1 MQTVRDVVVV
11 GGGPA
16 GSAAATWL
24 AREGMDV
31 ALCDRA
37 SFPREKA
44 CGEFLTPQARV
55 LLEDLGAWPAICR
68 AGVRPVHAAVL
79 AAPNG
84 HTLYHTHPDVTP
96 IGYALRRI
104 TLDAVLLE
112 HARRSGVA
120 VQTGITVRGVLRDE
134 TGRVCGVRVQ
144 AGDGRTSSIRA
155 RLVLAAD
162 GTHSRIAR
170 ELGLVRPV
178 RRLQRMAVVAHGH
191 ACRGRTDTIEMRVHG
206 PIVCGLGFPGG
217 LREEGEEASPVA
229 NVTLVAPVAMAAQ
242 IAGRTRDFLLQTLE
256 MRFPDVAERL
266 AWPDSA
272 PEVRTTGCFGHV
284 CCPPLADGVL
294 LLGDAATFIDP
305 FTGEGVYF
313 ALRGA
318 QCAAEVG
325 SAALRV
331 GDLSCARLMDYA
343 RARRELNLR
352 YLLCDLVQ
360 AVVRRPALFARV
372 VHRLDTV
379 PGLSERLFAVL
390 GDQRPPFDALHPAFL
405 WRVLAPGLD
414 ITRFRPA
421 RAA

>member
-16 GSAAATWL
+16 GSAAAIWL

-31 ALCDRA
+31 ALYDRA
-37 SFPREKA
+37 SFPRDKA
-44 CGEFLTPQARV
+44 CGEFLTPQTRV

-68 AGVRPVHAAVL
+68 AGVRPVCATVL
-79 AAPNG
+79 ATPDG
-84 HTLYHTHPDVTP
+84 HRFHHMHTCATP
-96 IGYALRRI
+96 VGYALRRV

-112 HARRSGVA
+112 HACRSGVA
-120 VQTGITVRGVLRDE
+120 VQTGATVRGVLRDA
-134 TGRVCGVRVQ
+134 TGRVCGVQVQ
-144 AGDGRTSSIRA
+144 SADGRTDTVRA

-170 ELGLVRPV
+170 DMGLVRPI
-178 RRLQRMAVVAHGH
+178 RRLQRVAVVTHG
-191 ACRGRTDTIEMRVHG
+191 RVSGGRTDTIEMRARG

-217 LREEGEEASPVA
+217 LQEGEEASPVA
-229 NVTLVAPVAMAAQ
+229 NVTLVAPVTMAAH
-242 IAGRTRDFLLQTLE
+242 IAGRPRDFVLQTLE
-256 MRFPDVAERL
+256 VHFPDVAARL
-266 AWPDSA
+266 AWSDCSL
-272 PEVRTTGCFGHV
+272 EVRTIGCFGHV
-284 CCPPLADGVL
+284 CRPPLAEGVL

-318 QCAAEVG
+318 QCAAEVA
-325 SAALRV
+325 SAALRA
-331 GDLSCARLMDYA
+331 GDLSRARLMTYA

-372 VHRLDTV
+372 VHQLDTV
-379 PGLSERLFAVL
+379 PGLDERLFAVL
-390 GDQRPPFDALHPAFL
+390 GDRRPPSDALHPAFL

-414 ITRFRPA
+414 MTRFRPA
-421 RAA
+421 GAGR